1 MAHAHDRLGWRS
13 FLEGRISKVLV
24 QEMHNHLQ
32 NSTTRYTATYWACE
46 FSSRLILITHHQ
58 WGYHNSHLH
67 YRVKEN
73 KTSQGHIKVMHRT
86 RELMRLD
93 SSTLLPQFRDLLDA
107 EDYDTLFEGSIT
119 NRQYW
124 IYEVEAALAAM
135 AISQATR
142 KRKRR
147 HLSQPHTTPPLPA
160 PLLLNAV
167 TNNSPLHY
175 NMPLQTRTNVRNN
188 PASCSSSPQFPHL
201 TDPSHLLT
209 LLLA

>member
-93 SSTLLPQFRDLLDA
+93 SSTLLTQFRDLLDA

-142 KRKRR
+142 KQKRR
-147 HLSQPHTTPPLPA
+147 HLSQPHTTPPLPS